1 MKVVINLMTGHEDAD
16 KVTFAFLTA
25 TAAQKQGK
33 QVIMICTKE
42 AVRLG
47 VPGYADAIDI
57 GGEAPPMEKLFAA
70 FARRGGELLLCPI
83 SFAAMNLDDSTL
95 VANARVGGATPLW
108 EWVGDEPATVF
119 TY

>member
-1 MKVVINLMTGHEDAD
+1 MKVVINLMTGLEDAE
-16 KVTFAFLTA
+16 KLSFAFLTA

-33 QVIMICTKE
+33 QVIVFCTRE
-42 AVRLG
+42 AVQLG
-47 VPGYADAIDI
+47 VPGYAD
-57 GGEAPPMEKLFAA
+57 GVEYEGAPPIEKLLAA

-83 SFAAMNLDDSTL
+83 SFAARKLDESTI
-95 VANARVGGATPLW
+95 VGNARVGGATPLW

>member
-1 MKVVINLMTGHEDAD
+1 MKVVINLLTGLEDAERLS
-16 KVTFAFLTA
+16 FAFLTA

-33 QVIMICTKE
+33 PVIVFCTKE

-47 VPGYADAIDI
+47 VPGYADEVEWE
-57 GGEAPPMEKLFAA
+57 GAPPMEKLLAA

-83 SFAAMNLDDSTL
+83 SFAARELDESDL